1 MRRTMNRFLRF
12 FNRRAQYRACFTD
25 QRGKLTA
32 AGEAVLRDLAEFCR
46 AERSILTLSPISR
59 TVDTHATMVAEGRRE
74 VYVRILQILRMTDA
88 QLNSLKDEAPD
99 DLDEVDAR

>member
-1 MRRTMNRFLRF
+1 MRQFVSRFLRF
-12 FNRRAQYRACFTD
+12 WNRRAQYRACFTD
-25 QRGKLTA
+25 ARGKLTPA
-32 AGEAVLRDLAEFCR
+32 AEAVLRDLAVFCR
-46 AERSILTLSPISR
+46 AERSILTLSPVSR

-99 DLDEVDAR
+99 DLDEADAR